1 MIEAHLPHLTEEE
14 CDVYHRGRKAK
25 APSMAKNAT
34 MADYRKATG
43 LEAVMGYLYLKDDFE
58 RVVSLTKLGVELL
71 GIEI

>member
-1 MIEAHLPHLTEEE
+1 MPSHLPWQKTLQWLIT
-14 CDVYHRGRKAK
+14 G
-25 APSMAKNAT
+25 
-34 MADYRKATG
+34 G

>member
-1 MIEAHLPHLTEEE
+1 MCITGGARQVAFH
-14 CDVYHRGRKAK
+14 G
-25 APSMAKNAT
+25 KNAT

>member
-1 MIEAHLPHLTEEE
+1 MCITG
-14 CDVYHRGRKAK
+14 CNAK
-25 APSMAKNAT
+25 SPSMAKNAT

>member
-1 MIEAHLPHLTEEE
+1 MPSHLPWQ
-14 CDVYHRGRKAK
+14 
-25 APSMAKNAT
+25 KNAT

>member
-1 MIEAHLPHLTEEE
+1 MCITG
-14 CDVYHRGRKAK
+14 GRNAK
-25 APSMAKNAT
+25 SPSMAKNAT

>member
-1 MIEAHLPHLTEEE
+1 MCITGGAMPSHLPWQ
-14 CDVYHRGRKAK
+14 
-25 APSMAKNAT
+25 NAT

>member
-1 MIEAHLPHLTEEE
+1 MPSRLPWQKTLQWLI
-14 CDVYHRGRKAK
+14 
-25 APSMAKNAT
+25 
-34 MADYRKATG
+34 TG